1 MATRNRVIYQSQAVY
16 ASQSAYDGPLENS
29 GDVVALQRVQSCN
42 YSFSV
47 TRQDVN
53 QFGELAA
60 IDRIIVDTPT
70 VSFDTSYYVNGLCNE
85 EALGFEITPS
95 GVPMSGS
102 VNQGA
107 GGANPN
113 IGPSLTSCIS
123 GIINS
128 ETTANQKNYFVLTT
142 KEGADAAD
150 LLVTGSYESIMGV
163 GNGFITSYSTEAAV
177 GGLPTANV
185 SVEGQN
191 MNFVNIPYI
200 PGGSGIINTDA
211 PAGHLQNGYRLGT
224 SLTTPT
230 PTGLLHYISGESPA
244 VNATDGTKL
253 AKGVALPVYSGNAS
267 QGVDNQT
274 ATISSLRP
282 GDITLSLYTHNAA
295 ANIDDDLM
303 NGAATAQGLINGAD
317 IADAHIQSYN
327 VSFDLSRTPIER
339 LGSRF
344 AFARVVDFPIT
355 SSLSIDAVL
364 ADLTTGS
371 IADFINC
378 DTSYDAVIKMKT
390 AGDCNVPTDKPVVSA
405 ILMRKLKLDS
415 ESFTSSIGD
424 NKSVTL
430 DFSNQIG
437 GPEQTDVGIFMS
449 GFNDISPNRG
459 Y

>member
-1 MATRNRVIYQSQAVY
+1 MARNRVIYQSQAVY
-16 ASQSAYDGPLENS
+16 VSQSAYDGDLTSS
-29 GDVVALQRVQSCN
+29 GDVVALQRVQSAN

-47 TRQDVN
+47 ARQDVN

-70 VSFDTSYYVNGLCNE
+70 VSYDTSYYVNGFGNE

-95 GVPMSGS
+95 GVPMSGA
-102 VNQGA
+102 VDAVPGFR
-107 GGANPN
+107 N

-128 ETTANQKNYFVLTT
+128 ETTANQKDYFVLTT

-163 GNGFITSYSTEAAV
+163 GNGFITSYSTEASV
-177 GGLPTANV
+177 GGLPTASV

-191 MNFVNIPYI
+191 MNFVNIPYVM
-200 PGGSGIINTDA
+200 GGSGHASN
-211 PAGHLQNGYRLGT
+211 PANISTMDGFRLGT
-224 SLTTPT
+224 VNGVVNTLQ
-230 PTGLLHYISGESPA
+230 YISGESPA
-244 VNATDGTKL
+244 VNATDGTKVG
-253 AKGVALPVYSGNAS
+253 KPVALPVYSGNATYDGTS
-267 QGVDNQT
+267 E
-274 ATISSLRP
+274 ISSLRP
-282 GDITLSLYTHNAA
+282 GDITLSLYAHDPA
-295 ANIDDDLM
+295 ANIDNALM
-303 NGAATAQGLINGAD
+303 NGGATSSTLINGAD

-355 SSLSIDAVL
+355 STLSIDAVL

-378 DTSYDAVIKMKT
+378 DSSYDAVIKMKT
-390 AGDCNVPTDKPVVSA
+390 AGDCNVPADKPVVAA
-405 ILMRKLKLDS
+405 ILMRKIKLDS

-449 GFNDISPNRG
+449 GFNRINPNRV

>member
-1 MATRNRVIYQSQAVY
+1 MARNRVIYQSQAVY
-16 ASQSAYDGPLENS
+16 VSQAAYDGALTAS
-29 GDVVALQRVQSCN
+29 GDVVALQRVQSAN

-47 TRQDVN
+47 ARQDVN

-60 IDRIIVDTPT
+60 IDRIIIDTPT
-70 VSFDTSYYVNGLCNE
+70 VSYDTSYYVNGFGNE

-102 VNQGA
+102 LLQGV

-113 IGPSLTSCIS
+113 IGPAMTSCIS

-128 ETTANQKNYFVLTT
+128 ETTANQKDYFVLTT
-142 KEGADAAD
+142 KEGADATD
-150 LLVTGSYESIMGV
+150 LLTTGSYESIMGV
-163 GNGFITSYSTEAAV
+163 GNGFITSYSTEASV

-191 MNFVNIPYI
+191 MNFVNIP
-200 PGGSGIINTDA
+200 INTGEA
-211 PAGHLQNGYRLGT
+211 YNGQSSAT
-224 SLTTPT
+224 SLLGASDGIGFR
-230 PTGLLHYISGESPA
+230 TGTLAQGSALHYISGISPA
-244 VNATDGTKL
+244 VNATNGNKVN
-253 AKGVALPVYSGNAS
+253 KNVALPVYSGNATES
-267 QGVDNQT
+267 PTSN
-274 ATISSLRP
+274 ISSLRP
-282 GDITLSLYTHNAA
+282 GDITISLYTHNAS
-295 ANIDDDLM
+295 ANVDDDLM
-303 NGAATAQGLINGAD
+303 NGGATTANLINGAD

-364 ADLTTGS
+364 SDLTSGS

-378 DTSYDAVIKMKT
+378 DTSYDAVIKMKS
-390 AGDCNVPTDKPVVSA
+390 AGDCNVPSDKPVVAA

-449 GFNDISPNRG
+449 GFNDITAGRG

>member
-1 MATRNRVIYQSQAVY
+1 MARNRVIYQSQAVY
-16 ASQSAYDGPLENS
+16 VSQSAYDGDLTAS
-29 GDVVALQRVQSCN
+29 GDVVALQRVQSAN

-47 TRQDVN
+47 SRQDVN

-60 IDRIIVDTPT
+60 IDRIIIDTPS
-70 VSFDTSYYVNGLCNE
+70 VSFDSSYYVNGLGNE

-102 VNQGA
+102 VGPNEASGVVA
-107 GGANPN
+107 GPA
-113 IGPSLTSCIS
+113 LTSCIS

-128 ETTANQKNYFVLTT
+128 ATTANQKDYFVLTT
-142 KEGADAAD
+142 AEGADAAD
-150 LLVTGSYESIMGV
+150 LQTSGSYESIIGI
-163 GNGFITSYSTEAAV
+163 GNGFMTSYSTEAAV
-177 GGLPTANV
+177 GGLPTASV

-191 MNFVNIPYI
+191 MNFVNLPIRTGDNVNQTSPNNLAI
-200 PGGSGIINTDA
+200 LNPGF
-211 PAGHLQNGYRLGT
+211 RLGT
-224 SLTTPT
+224 VNGVSDQLQ
-230 PTGLLHYISGESPA
+230 YISGISPA
-244 VNATDGTKL
+244 VNATDGTKVSQN
-253 AKGVALPVYSGNAS
+253 VALPVYSGNAMES
-267 QGVDNQT
+267 
-274 ATISSLRP
+274 ATSEISSLRP
-282 GDITLSLYTHNAA
+282 GDITISLYSHNTAA
-295 ANIDDDLM
+295 DIDNDLM
-303 NGAATAQGLINGAD
+303 NGASTAQNLINGAD
-317 IADAHIQSYN
+317 IADAHIQSFN

-355 SSLSIDAVL
+355 SSLSVDAVL
-364 ADLTTGS
+364 ADLTSGS

-378 DTSYDAVIKMKT
+378 DDSYDAVIKMKS
-390 AGDCNVPTDKPVVSA
+390 AGDCNVPTDKPVVAA

-449 GFNDISPNRG
+449 GFNNITTNRG

>member
-1 MATRNRVIYQSQAVY
+1 MARNRVIYQSQAVY
-16 ASQSAYDGPLENS
+16 VSQAAYDGALTAS
-29 GDVVALQRVQSCN
+29 GDVVALQRVQSAN

-47 TRQDVN
+47 SRQDVN

-60 IDRIIVDTPT
+60 IDRIIIDTPT
-70 VSFDTSYYVNGLCNE
+70 VSYDTSYYVNGFGNE

-95 GVPMSGS
+95 GVPMSGA
-102 VNQGA
+102 VDAVA
-107 GGANPN
+107 GFRK
-113 IGPSLTSCIS
+113 IGPPMTSCIS

-128 ETTANQKNYFVLTT
+128 ETTANQKDYFILTT

-150 LLVTGSYESIMGV
+150 LLVSGNYESIIGV
-163 GNGFITSYSTEAAV
+163 GNGFITSYSTEASV
-177 GGLPTANV
+177 GGLPTASV

-191 MNFVNIPYI
+191 MNFTNIPISSGDDVNYVDGLPEN
-200 PGGSGIINTDA
+200 PGFRTGTVNGVANQ
-211 PAGHLQNGYRLGT
+211 LQ
-224 SLTTPT
+224 
-230 PTGLLHYISGESPA
+230 YISGISPA
-244 VNATDGTKL
+244 VNATNGTKVN
-253 AKGVALPVYSGNAS
+253 KNVALPVYSGNATLHS
-267 QGVDNQT
+267 TSD
-274 ATISSLRP
+274 ISSLRP
-282 GDITLSLYTHNAA
+282 GDITISLYAHNAA
-295 ANIDDDLM
+295 ANIDNDLM
-303 NGAATAQGLINGAD
+303 NGASTAQNLINGAD
-317 IADAHIQSYN
+317 IADSHIQSYN
-327 VSFDLSRTPIER
+327 VSFDLSRTAIER

-364 ADLTTGS
+364 ADLTSGS

-378 DTSYDAVIKMKT
+378 DDSYDAVIKMKS
-390 AGDCNVPTDKPVVSA
+390 AGDCNVPTDKPVVAA

-424 NKSVTL
+424 NKSITL

-449 GFNDISPNRG
+449 GFNDINQGRG

>member
-1 MATRNRVIYQSQAVY
+1 MARNRVIYQSQAVY
-16 ASQSAYDGPLENS
+16 ASQAAYDGDLTSS
-29 GDVVALQRVQSCN
+29 GNVVALQRVQSAN

-47 TRQDVN
+47 ARQDVN

-60 IDRIIVDTPT
+60 IDRIIIDTPT
-70 VSFDTSYYVNGLCNE
+70 VSFDTSYYVNGLGNE

-102 VNQGA
+102 VGPNATSGVVA
-107 GGANPN
+107 GPAM
-113 IGPSLTSCIS
+113 TSCIS

-128 ETTANQKNYFVLTT
+128 ATTANQKDYFVLTT
-142 KEGADAAD
+142 AEGADAAD
-150 LLVTGSYESIMGV
+150 LLTSGSYESIIGI
-163 GNGFITSYSTEAAV
+163 GNGFITSYSTEASV
-177 GGLPTANV
+177 GGLPTASV

-191 MNFVNIPYI
+191 MNFTNLPIGTGDNYSQPGTAGMTILNPGFKVGTVN
-200 PGGSGIINTDA
+200 GVAN
-211 PAGHLQNGYRLGT
+211 QVQ
-224 SLTTPT
+224 
-230 PTGLLHYISGESPA
+230 YISGISPA
-244 VNATDGTKL
+244 VNATNGTKVN
-253 AKGVALPVYSGNAS
+253 KNVALPVYSGNA
-267 QGVDNQT
+267 T
-274 ATISSLRP
+274 EMATSEISSLRP
-282 GDITLSLYTHNAA
+282 GDITLSLYSHNAGA
-295 ANIDDDLM
+295 DIDNDLM
-303 NGAATAQGLINGAD
+303 NGGTTSQNLINGAD

-364 ADLTTGS
+364 ADLTSGS

-378 DTSYDAVIKMKT
+378 DDSYDAVIKMKS
-390 AGDCNVPTDKPVVSA
+390 AGDCNVPTDKPVVAA

>member
-1 MATRNRVIYQSQAVY
+1 MARNRVIYQSQAVY
-16 ASQSAYDGPLENS
+16 ASQSAYDGALTNS
-29 GDVVALQRVQSCN
+29 GDVKALQRVQSAN

-70 VSFDTSYYVNGLCNE
+70 VSFDTSYYVNGFGNE
-85 EALGFEITPS
+85 ETLGFEITPS
-95 GVPMSGS
+95 GTAMEGS
-102 VNQGA
+102 M
-107 GGANPN
+107 
-113 IGPSLTSCIS
+113 TSCIS

-128 ETTANQKNYFVLTT
+128 ATTANQKDYFVLTT

-150 LLVTGSYESIMGV
+150 LSVSGSYESIIGI
-163 GNGFITSYSTEAAV
+163 GNGFITSYSTEASV
-177 GGLPTANV
+177 GGLPTASV

-191 MNFVNIPYI
+191 MNFVNLPISSGDDVSYVAGLPEN
-200 PGGSGIINTDA
+200 PGFRTGTVNGVANQ
-211 PAGHLQNGYRLGT
+211 LQ
-224 SLTTPT
+224 
-230 PTGLLHYISGESPA
+230 YISGITPA
-244 VNATDGTKL
+244 VNATDGTKISQN
-253 AKGVALPVYSGNAS
+253 VILPVYSGNATLQS
-267 QGVDNQT
+267 TSD
-274 ATISSLRP
+274 ISSLRP
-282 GDITLSLYTHNAA
+282 GDITLSLYAHDAS
-295 ANIDDDLM
+295 ANVDDALM
-303 NGAATAQGLINGAD
+303 NGAATEQNLINGAD

-371 IADFINC
+371 ISDFINC
-378 DTSYDAVIKMKT
+378 DDSYDAVIKMKS
-390 AGDCNVPTDKPVVSA
+390 AGDCNVATDKPVVAA

-449 GFNDISPNRG
+449 GFNNIDSNRG
-459 Y
+459 W

>member
-1 MATRNRVIYQSQAVY
+1 MARNRVIYQSQAVY
-16 ASQSAYDGPLENS
+16 ASQAAYDGALTGS
-29 GDVVALQRVQSCN
+29 GDCVALQRVQSAN

-47 TRQDVN
+47 ARQDVN

-60 IDRIIVDTPT
+60 IDRIIIDTPT
-70 VSFDTSYYVNGLCNE
+70 VSFDTSYYVNGFGNE

-102 VNQGA
+102 VGPNAASGVVA
-107 GGANPN
+107 GPAM
-113 IGPSLTSCIS
+113 TSCIS

-128 ETTANQKNYFVLTT
+128 ATTANQKDYFVLTT
-142 KEGADAAD
+142 AEGADAAD
-150 LLVTGSYESIMGV
+150 LLVSGSYESIIGV
-163 GNGFITSYSTEAAV
+163 GNGFITSYSTEASV
-177 GGLPTANV
+177 GGLPTASV

-191 MNFVNIPYI
+191 MNFTNLPISAFDNVDQAGTAAAIKNPGFRVGTVN
-200 PGGSGIINTDA
+200 GVAN
-211 PAGHLQNGYRLGT
+211 QVQ
-224 SLTTPT
+224 
-230 PTGLLHYISGESPA
+230 YISGISPA
-244 VNATDGTKL
+244 VNATDGTKVS
-253 AKGVALPVYSGNAS
+253 KNVALPVYSGNATEYPTS
-267 QGVDNQT
+267 QV
-274 ATISSLRP
+274 SSLRP
-282 GDITLSLYTHNAA
+282 GDITLSLYSHNAGA
-295 ANIDDDLM
+295 DIDNDLM
-303 NGAATAQGLINGAD
+303 NGGTTAQNLINGAD

-364 ADLTTGS
+364 ADLTSGS

-378 DTSYDAVIKMKT
+378 DDSYDAVIKMKS
-390 AGDCNVPTDKPVVSA
+390 AGDCNVPTDKPVVAA

-449 GFNDISPNRG
+449 GYNNITTDRG
-459 Y
+459 W

>member
-1 MATRNRVIYQSQAVY
+1 MARNRVIYQSQAVY
-16 ASQSAYDGPLENS
+16 VTQSGFNGDLTASGA
-29 GDVVALQRVQSCN
+29 VAALQRVQSAN

-47 TRQDVN
+47 SRQDVN

-60 IDRIIVDTPT
+60 IDRIIIDTPT
-70 VSFDTSYYVNGLCNE
+70 VSYDTSYYVNGFGNE

-95 GVPMSGS
+95 GVPMSGA
-102 VNQGA
+102 VLAQGTSA
-107 GGANPN
+107 VVP
-113 IGPSLTSCIS
+113 GPAMTSCIS

-128 ETTANQKNYFVLTT
+128 ASFANQKNYFVLTT
-142 KEGADAAD
+142 KEGADAAG
-150 LLVTGSYESIMGV
+150 LYGITKTGDYESIIGV

-191 MNFVNIPYI
+191 MNFVNLPI
-200 PGGSGIINTDA
+200 A
-211 PAGHLQNGYRLGT
+211 PRDNVTQDTAGLGMTGCGYRLGDT
-224 SLTTPT
+224 ADAQLATE
-230 PTGLLHYISGESPA
+230 GIRYISGISPA
-244 VNATDGTKL
+244 VNATNGDKI
-253 AKGVALPVYSGNAS
+253 AQNVALPVYSGNATMS
-267 QGVDNQT
+267 PT
-274 ATISSLRP
+274 ADISSLRP
-282 GDITLSLYTHNAA
+282 GDITISLYTHNAS
-295 ANIDDDLM
+295 ANVDDDLM
-303 NGAATAQGLINGAD
+303 NGASTVQNLINGAD

-364 ADLTTGS
+364 SDLTSGS

-378 DTSYDAVIKMKT
+378 DTSYDAVIKMKS
-390 AGDCNVPTDKPVVSA
+390 AGDCNVPSDKPIVAA

-415 ESFTSSIGD
+415 ESFTASIGD

-449 GFNDISPNRG
+449 GFNNITTNRG

>member
-1 MATRNRVIYQSQAVY
+1 MARNRVIYQSQAVY
-16 ASQSAYDGPLENS
+16 VSQSAYDGPLENS
-29 GDVVALQRVQSCN
+29 GDVVALQRVQSAN

-47 TRQDVN
+47 SRQDVN

-70 VSFDTSYYVNGLCNE
+70 VSYDTSYYVNGFGNE

-95 GVPMSGS
+95 GVPMSGAL
-102 VNQGA
+102 VGNAA
-107 GGANPN
+107 GTLKV
-113 IGPSLTSCIS
+113 GPSLTSCIS

-128 ETTANQKNYFVLTT
+128 ETTANQKDYFVLTT

-163 GNGFITSYSTEAAV
+163 GNGFITSYSTEASV
-177 GGLPTANV
+177 GGLPTASV

-200 PGGSGIINTDA
+200 MGGSGINNVT
-211 PAGHLQNGYRLGT
+211 AGGTPGSHQNGFRLGT
-224 SLTTPT
+224 VNGV
-230 PTGLLHYISGESPA
+230 TGALQYISGESPA
-244 VNATDGTKL
+244 VNATNGTKVGK
-253 AKGVALPVYSGNAS
+253 AVALPVYSGNATEGTS
-267 QGVDNQT
+267 
-274 ATISSLRP
+274 TISSLRP
-282 GDITLSLYTHNAA
+282 GDITLSLYAHDPA
-295 ANIDDDLM
+295 ANIDNALM
-303 NGAATAQGLINGAD
+303 NGGATSSTLINGAD

-355 SSLSIDAVL
+355 STLSIDAVL

-371 IADFINC
+371 VADFINC
-378 DTSYDAVIKMKT
+378 DDSYDAVIKMKS
-390 AGDCNVPTDKPVVSA
+390 AGDCNVPTDKPVVAS
-405 ILMRKLKLDS
+405 ILMRKIKLDS

-449 GFNDISPNRG
+449 GFNNISPNRL

>member
-1 MATRNRVIYQSQAVY
+1 MARNRVIYQSQAVY
-16 ASQSAYDGPLENS
+16 VSQAAYDGALTAS
-29 GDVVALQRVQSCN
+29 GDVAALQRVQSAN

-47 TRQDVN
+47 ARQDVN

-60 IDRIIVDTPT
+60 IDRIIIDTPT
-70 VSFDTSYYVNGLCNE
+70 VSYDTSYYVNGFGNE

-95 GVPMSGS
+95 GTAM
-102 VNQGA
+102 QG
-107 GGANPN
+107 NM
-113 IGPSLTSCIS
+113 TSCIS

-128 ETTANQKNYFVLTT
+128 ATTANQKNYFVLTT
-142 KEGADAAD
+142 KEGADAAG
-150 LLVTGSYESIMGV
+150 LYGITKTGDYESIMGV

-191 MNFVNIPYI
+191 MNFVNLPIAPRDNVSQATA
-200 PGGSGIINTDA
+200 GLGMTGCGFRLADVADAQLATSGI
-211 PAGHLQNGYRLGT
+211 Q
-224 SLTTPT
+224 
-230 PTGLLHYISGESPA
+230 YISGLSPA
-244 VNATDGTKL
+244 VNATNGNKI
-253 AKGVALPVYSGNAS
+253 AQNVALPVYSGNATTS
-267 QGVDNQT
+267 PTSD
-274 ATISSLRP
+274 ISSLRP
-282 GDITLSLYTHNAA
+282 GDITISLYAHNPSAQ
-295 ANIDDDLM
+295 IDNDLM
-303 NGAATAQGLINGAD
+303 NGAATSADLINGAD

-364 ADLTTGS
+364 SDLTSGS

-378 DTSYDAVIKMKT
+378 DTSYDAVIKMKS
-390 AGDCNVPTDKPVVSA
+390 AGDCNVPSDKPIVAA

-449 GFNDISPNRG
+449 GFNDITAGRG

>member
-1 MATRNRVIYQSQAVY
+1 MARNRVIYQSQAVY
-16 ASQSAYDGPLENS
+16 VSQAAYDGDLTES
-29 GDVVALQRVQSCN
+29 GNIVALQRVQSAN

-47 TRQDVN
+47 ARQDVN

-60 IDRIIVDTPT
+60 IDRIIIDTPT
-70 VSFDTSYYVNGLCNE
+70 VSYDTSYYINGFGNE

-102 VNQGA
+102 VTANAAKGIVA
-107 GGANPN
+107 GPA
-113 IGPSLTSCIS
+113 LTSCIS

-128 ETTANQKNYFVLTT
+128 ETTANQKDYFVLTT
-142 KEGADAAD
+142 KEGADATD
-150 LLVTGSYESIMGV
+150 LLTTGSYESIMGV
-163 GNGFITSYSTEAAV
+163 GNGFITSYSTEASV
-177 GGLPTANV
+177 GGLPTASV

-191 MNFVNIPYI
+191 MNFVNIP
-200 PGGSGIINTDA
+200 INTGEA
-211 PAGHLQNGYRLGT
+211 YNGQSNAATLLGA
-224 SLTTPT
+224 SDGIGFR
-230 PTGLLHYISGESPA
+230 TGTLAQGSALHYISGISPA
-244 VNATDGTKL
+244 VNATNGDKVN
-253 AKGVALPVYSGNAS
+253 KNVALPVYSGNATES
-267 QGVDNQT
+267 PTSN
-274 ATISSLRP
+274 ISSLRP
-282 GDITLSLYTHNAA
+282 GDITISLYAHNTD

-303 NGAATAQGLINGAD
+303 NQGATTANLINGAD

-355 SSLSIDAVL
+355 SSLSVDAVL
-364 ADLTTGS
+364 SDLTTGS

-378 DTSYDAVIKMKT
+378 DDSYDAVIKMKS
-390 AGDCNVPTDKPVVSA
+390 AGDCNVPTDKPVVAA

-424 NKSVTL
+424 NKSITL

-449 GFNDISPNRG
+449 GFNNITPNRG

>member
-1 MATRNRVIYQSQAVY
+1 MARNRVIYKSQAVY
-16 ASQSAYDGPLENS
+16 ASQTAYDGALTASGAVVPLR
-29 GDVVALQRVQSCN
+29 RVQSAN

-47 TRQDVN
+47 ARQDVN

-60 IDRIIVDTPT
+60 IDRIIIDTPT
-70 VSFDTSYYVNGLCNE
+70 VSFDTSYYVNGLSNE

-95 GVPMSGS
+95 GTAM
-102 VNQGA
+102 QG
-107 GGANPN
+107 NM
-113 IGPSLTSCIS
+113 TSCIS

-128 ETTANQKNYFVLTT
+128 ETTANQKDYFVLTT

-150 LLVTGSYESIMGV
+150 LLVTGSYESIIGI
-163 GNGFITSYSTEAAV
+163 GNGFITSYSTEASV
-177 GGLPTANV
+177 GGLPTASV

-191 MNFVNIPYI
+191 MNFTNVPI
-200 PGGSGIINTDA
+200 GSGDNFDQVGKSFLN
-211 PAGHLQNGYRLGT
+211 PGFRLGT
-224 SLTTPT
+224 VNSVADTLQ
-230 PTGLLHYISGESPA
+230 YISGISPA
-244 VNATDGTKL
+244 VNATDGTKVS
-253 AKGVALPVYSGNAS
+253 KNVALPVYSGNSTEYPTS
-267 QGVDNQT
+267 QV
-274 ATISSLRP
+274 SSLRP
-282 GDITLSLYTHNAA
+282 GDITLSLYAHNASA
-295 ANIDDDLM
+295 QIDEDLM
-303 NGAATAQGLINGAD
+303 NGDSTAQNLINGAD

-364 ADLTTGS
+364 ADLTSGS

-378 DTSYDAVIKMKT
+378 DDSYDAVIKMKT
-390 AGDCNVPTDKPVVSA
+390 AGNCNVPADKPVVAA

-437 GPEQTDVGIFMS
+437 GPEQNDVGIFMS
-449 GFNDISPNRG
+449 GYNNITTNRG
-459 Y
+459 W

>member
-1 MATRNRVIYQSQAVY
+1 MARNRVIYQSQAVY
-16 ASQSAYDGPLENS
+16 ASQAAYDSDLTQS
-29 GDVVALQRVQSCN
+29 GDVVALQRVQSAN

-47 TRQDVN
+47 ARQDVN

-60 IDRIIVDTPT
+60 IDRIIIDTPT
-70 VSFDTSYYVNGLCNE
+70 VSFDTSYYVNGFGNE

-102 VNQGA
+102 ATQGTA
-107 GGANPN
+107 GAEPN
-113 IGPSLTSCIS
+113 IGPEMTSCIS

-128 ETTANQKNYFVLTT
+128 ATTANQKDYFVLTT

-150 LLVTGSYESIMGV
+150 LMVTGNYESIIGI
-163 GNGFITSYSTEAAV
+163 GNGFITSYSTEASV
-177 GGLPTANV
+177 GGLPTASV

-191 MNFVNIPYI
+191 MNFVNLPIKSGDNVNQVGASPLN
-200 PGGSGIINTDA
+200 PGFRTGTVNGV
-211 PAGHLQNGYRLGT
+211 HEQLQ
-224 SLTTPT
+224 
-230 PTGLLHYISGESPA
+230 YISGISPA
-244 VNATDGTKL
+244 VNATDGTKVSEN
-253 AKGVALPVYSGNAS
+253 VALPVYSGNATMDAGS
-267 QGVDNQT
+267 D
-274 ATISSLRP
+274 ISSLRP
-282 GDITLSLYTHNAA
+282 GDITLSLYAHDAS
-295 ANIDDDLM
+295 ANIDEALM
-303 NGAATAQGLINGAD
+303 NGGATSEDLINGAD

-355 SSLSIDAVL
+355 SSLSVDAVL
-364 ADLTTGS
+364 ADLTSGS
-371 IADFINC
+371 IADYINC
-378 DTSYDAVIKMKT
+378 DESYDAVIKMKT
-390 AGDCNVPTDKPVVSA
+390 AGNCNVPADKPVVAA

-449 GFNDISPNRG
+449 GFNNITTNRG
-459 Y
+459 F

>member
-1 MATRNRVIYQSQAVY
+1 MARNRVIYQSQAVY
-16 ASQSAYDGPLENS
+16 ASQSAYDGSLEAS
-29 GDVVALQRVQSCN
+29 GDVVALQRVQSAN

-47 TRQDVN
+47 SRQDVN

-70 VSFDTSYYVNGLCNE
+70 VSFDTSYYVNGFGNE
-85 EALGFEITPS
+85 ETLGFEITPS
-95 GVPMSGS
+95 GTEM
-102 VNQGA
+102 QG
-107 GGANPN
+107 N
-113 IGPSLTSCIS
+113 LTSCIS

-150 LLVTGSYESIMGV
+150 LSATGSYESILGI
-163 GNGFITSYSTEAAV
+163 GNGFITSYSTEASV
-177 GGLPTANV
+177 GGLPTASV

-200 PGGSGIINTDA
+200 PGGSGITNNASTE
-211 PAGHLQNGYRLGT
+211 NGFRLGT
-224 SLTTPT
+224 VDGVANQLQ
-230 PTGLLHYISGESPA
+230 YISGESPA
-244 VNATDGTKL
+244 VNATDGTKIAL
-253 AKGVALPVYSGNAS
+253 GVALPFYSGNATTSDTS
-267 QGVDNQT
+267 Q
-274 ATISSLRP
+274 ISSLRP
-282 GDITLSLYTHNAA
+282 GDITLSLYAHDAS
-295 ANIDDDLM
+295 ANIDSLM
-303 NGAATAQGLINGAD
+303 NDAATEQNLINGAD

-355 SSLSIDAVL
+355 SSLSVDAVL
-364 ADLTTGS
+364 ADLTSGS

-378 DTSYDAVIKMKT
+378 DSSYDAVIKMKS
-390 AGDCNVPTDKPVVSA
+390 AGNCNVPSDKPVAAA

-449 GFNDISPNRG
+449 GYNVITPNRKF
-459 Y
+459 

>member
-1 MATRNRVIYQSQAVY
+1 MARNRVIYQSQAVY
-16 ASQSAYDGPLENS
+16 ASQSAYNGDLTAS
-29 GDVVALQRVQSCN
+29 GNVVALQRVQSAN

-47 TRQDVN
+47 ARQDVN

-60 IDRIIVDTPT
+60 IDRIIIDTPT
-70 VSFDTSYYVNGLCNE
+70 VSFDTSYYVNGFGNE

-95 GVPMSGS
+95 GVPMSGA
-102 VNQGA
+102 VDAVA
-107 GGANPN
+107 GFRN
-113 IGPSLTSCIS
+113 IGAAMTSCIS

-128 ETTANQKNYFVLTT
+128 ETTANQKDYFILTT

-150 LLVTGSYESIMGV
+150 LQVTGSYESILGV
-163 GNGFITSYSTEAAV
+163 GNGFITSYSTEASV
-177 GGLPTANV
+177 GGLPTASV

-200 PGGSGIINTDA
+200 PGGSGIANTAA
-211 PAGHLQNGYRLGT
+211 PAGHLQNGFRLGT
-224 SLTTPT
+224 VNGV
-230 PTGLLHYISGESPA
+230 TGVLQYISGESPA
-244 VNATDGTKL
+244 IDATNGTKV
-253 AKGVALPVYSGNAS
+253 GEMVALPVYSGNAADGGTS
-267 QGVDNQT
+267 E
-274 ATISSLRP
+274 ISSLRP
-282 GDITLSLYTHNAA
+282 GDITISLYAHDPA
-295 ANIDDDLM
+295 ANIDNALM
-303 NGAATAQGLINGAD
+303 NGAATSQNLINGAD

-327 VSFDLSRTPIER
+327 ISFDLSRTPIDR

-355 SSLSIDAVL
+355 ASLSVDAVL
-364 ADLTTGS
+364 ADLTSGN
-371 IADFINC
+371 IAEYINC
-378 DTSYDAVIKMKT
+378 DKSYDAIIKMRG
-390 AGDCNVPTDKPVVSA
+390 ANNCVSDLANKPIVAA
-405 ILMRKLKLDS
+405 ICMRKIKLDS

-449 GFNDISPNRG
+449 GYSVVNQQRG